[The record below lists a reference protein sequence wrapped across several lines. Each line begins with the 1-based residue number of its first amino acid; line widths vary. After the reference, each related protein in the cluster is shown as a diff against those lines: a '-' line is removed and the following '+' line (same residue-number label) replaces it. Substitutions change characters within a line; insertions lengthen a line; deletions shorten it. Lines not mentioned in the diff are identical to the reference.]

1 MYNIKYS
8 NLFMD
13 DLGEALVYIKEVLK
27 NEVAS
32 NDLKIKVNEKIQKL
46 KQFPHV
52 GTKLYKDSIET
63 KYRYIRIDNYYAF
76 YYTDD
81 RNVYFDRFIYAK
93 RDFMKLLSL

>member
-1 MYNIKYS
+1 MNIIFRIIIFILMNSIY
-8 NLFMD
+8 L
-13 DLGEALVYIKEVLK
+13 I
-27 NEVAS
+27 
-32 NDLKIKVNEKIQKL
+32 EKIQKL